1 MKFAPQFEKYRDRE
15 LQVLEVNYDGIK
27 IGLPPEDLSHV
38 TTMELDEVEETV
50 TESKLPKSI
59 LKVADK
65 APLKLFT
72 ATANKYG
79 LDTLEEEAQLVS
91 EDWNTI
97 AFYYKDKFKRRRP
110 YEILKEHDK
119 EFPINRTSSSESPSY
134 PSGHSMMGYGL
145 AEFYKEKYPYLAD
158 EWDNIA
164 DIIAHSRLQLGVH
177 FPSDNK
183 ASKSIVDQVTEMSK
197 TASLYTE
204 AVEAI
209 KKIKVP
215 KPEIPN
221 VNKTINAS
229 MSALE
234 EGLRKLKFTDM
245 ADSVKKRRA
254 SRVLQK
260 AIEDSKKYNITSGAD
275 PLARIVLP
283 REELTLKD
291 LKSIGFLPSNIAVP
305 EVGQSAWTSFRHP
318 LHNTHVHQH
327 KDLLTLHVD
336 DAASTSM
343 ATVLNSLEDSEIK
356 ELLPYVPQ
364 GIKINKKSLA
374 KSYIGKN
381 LSALSEGLKHS
392 VMEGTPGY
400 LGYFGRVLTPGSKG
414 LSEAVLDKLPE
425 DYLKKTYG
433 YTRKTASERLRTTIF
448 GVDPEGKL
456 LHGFGGQGFYKF
468 PGGGVD
474 AGESITDAAKR
485 ELLEEAGYDVESI
498 EELPGLDTVDAVSS
512 GSAKGHMGHGSSRTK
527 YLLARLGKRN
537 QSLLGSEGDAIA
549 NLQTAP
555 LQEVLEG
562 LEGDIIFGSG
572 IAESNYTALSKV
584 RELLSKQASEN
595 TEHVLVTGHSGA
607 GKSTYAKQLA
617 AELGLPVH
625 DLDEP
630 TFKYIDSGK
639 YKYKNIGW
647 PIGLSERVV
656 SEALEMKDPH
666 VIEGTQLHYVPKMT
680 EGYRRLLVD
689 VPEDRVI
696 EQRANREY
704 LKRKMSGR
712 EPNELAKHRLAAK
725 ALLKYYR
732 DSVNRYK
739 ELPGVELV
747 TPEIKEQYLKKNA
760 NDLSVL
766 TAVPKQNLDL
776 IMRKGLASQKAI
788 SEDPEMT
795 EAFLR
800 HRDLKEEDWRKE
812 LSEAL
817 KGHKPASRL
826 GPSVFFSEP
835 DPDKVSDPRHF
846 INQFDTTKL
855 RVNLGKLLKDIPETK
870 FHGVELEPFNE
881 EAYEADK
888 DNYYKRRHRDLT
900 TDEISSLI
908 AKDPKELWQHYKE
921 EYLGKLYAGDVPHGM
936 VITPSGIIPPEYLEQ
951 VEKTSSID
959 LLTGRMGA
967 GKSTLLNKIRDQYDI
982 VEGTDLGSVVDGK
995 FVEPA
1000 SEDKPRLR
1008 QEKAD
1013 RLLAAH
1019 QAGKRVLM
1027 EGYPPGLFRIPGMV
1041 EAADRAVILE
1051 PDLIQRLTQIGNRSK
1066 ERGTSV
1072 EEDIRYAVSP
1082 EHSSKEQKYLDMLS
1096 EAIGGTHVAPT
1107 SQDAEAYL
1115 LGKQVEKTSEA
1126 KPDLNNFIKYIEEE
1140 ARKRG
1145 VKDMHVVMSHPDHPL
1160 GGGSAH
1166 YTTDLDKDSK
1176 SALLVKALRGKMRE
1190 WEQQQGLDPD
1200 HDWDKTS
1207 SAKEQLK
1214 HILVTGH
1221 SGAGKTTYAR
1231 QLAEQLGIPLHR
1243 LDVTTGPIME
1253 SEYPE
1258 YWDKGTL
1265 GYPEDV
1271 STRVIQ
1277 QALSLDKPHVIE
1289 GSHILELPELTE
1301 GYKRILI
1308 DTPEDRV
1315 IEQRA
1320 QREYRNRERKGKPY
1334 RPIEKH
1340 REAAKELAN
1349 HYRDIVNN
1357 FRNQPGVES
1366 IVPEVKTSE
1375 AKRLYHGSPLD
1386 LEELEL
1392 RVPPHHTGKE
1402 EAGEAGVYAADNP
1415 IAAALY
1421 ALARNKSR
1429 GSWGVTKDN
1438 RLVMKDYKELNPE
1451 GYVYELDSK
1460 DYTAPPEDHP
1470 ALGYTVRDPSIMSKR
1485 KITAED
1491 FADYI
1496 DKVQTKEQFLEA
1508 IENSKTAEDQPLLR
1522 HRSTLLIRDPES
1534 GKLLAANSRE
1544 DRNFN
1549 DVSPFYFPGG
1559 GLYDDEY
1566 DTPRTPTEE
1575 EILEGARREALEELG
1590 MTLRNPRVI
1599 GNTPHLLTQKAWRDK
1614 ALKKRGVP
1622 YEGGHEHIVLA
1633 DKGDIDNSLYNVEG
1647 DAFTKGEYYDPQEVY
1662 DSLYEY
1668 GQQGGQFSAYNVE
1681 QAKAIKEHLLNKQ
1694 ASLEAEFLP
1703 DFTPEDLAEMGVFDQ
1718 VYGDAP
1724 SEASM
1729 KEWPE
1734 HWINKQDPLGWLQWY
1749 DRYSK
1754 GRRTEDDARQ
1764 IKRWKSFKARHLAQY
1779 LKNPT
1784 LKRKAALRNWAIDT
1798 ENT

>member
-27 IGLPPEDLSHV
+27 IGLPPEDLSHI

-65 APLKLFT
+65 DPLKLFT

-119 EFPINRTSSSESPSY
+119 EFPVNRTSSSESPSY

-197 TASLYTE
+197 TASLYTD

-291 LKSIGFLPSNIAVP
+291 LKSIGFVPSNIAVP

-336 DAASTSM
+336 DSASTSM
-343 ATVLNSLEDSEIK
+343 ATLLNSLEDSKIK

-364 GIKINKKSLA
+364 GTKINKKSLS
-374 KSYIGKN
+374 KSSLGKN
-381 LSALSEGLKHS
+381 LSALSEGLKHTI
-392 VMEGTPGY
+392 MEGTPGY

-474 AGESITDAAKR
+474 AGESIVDAAKR
-485 ELLEEAGYDVESI
+485 ELLEEAGYDVDSI
-498 EELPGLDTVDAVSS
+498 EELPGLDTMDAVST
-512 GSAKGHMGHGSSRTK
+512 GSSKGHMGHGSSRTK

-562 LEGDIIFGSG
+562 LEGDILFGSG

-595 TEHVLVTGHSGA
+595 PEHVLVTGHSGA

-747 TPEIKEQYLKKNA
+747 TPEIKEEYLNKNA
-760 NDLSVL
+760 SDLSVL

-788 SEDPEMT
+788 SEDPELT

-800 HRDLKEEDWRKE
+800 QRDLKEEDWRKE

-846 INQFDTTKL
+846 INQFDTTPL
-855 RVNLGKLLKDIPETK
+855 RVNLGKLLEDIPDTK

-900 TDEISSLI
+900 TDEIASLI
-908 AKDPKELWQHYKE
+908 AKDPKELWKDYKD
-921 EYLGKLYAGDVPHGM
+921 EYIGKLYAGDVPHGM
-936 VITPSGIIPPEYLEQ
+936 VLTPSGIIPPEYLEQ

-982 VEGTDLGSVVDGK
+982 VEGTDLGSVVEGK

-1096 EAIGGTHVAPT
+1096 EAIGGTHVSPT

-1126 KPDLNNFIKYIEEE
+1126 N
-1140 ARKRG
+1140 
-1145 VKDMHVVMSHPDHPL
+1145 
-1160 GGGSAH
+1160 
-1166 YTTDLDKDSK
+1166 
-1176 SALLVKALRGKMRE
+1176 
-1190 WEQQQGLDPD
+1190 
-1200 HDWDKTS
+1200 
-1207 SAKEQLK
+1207 
-1214 HILVTGH
+1214 
-1221 SGAGKTTYAR
+1221 
-1231 QLAEQLGIPLHR
+1231 
-1243 LDVTTGPIME
+1243 
-1253 SEYPE
+1253 
-1258 YWDKGTL
+1258 
-1265 GYPEDV
+1265 
-1271 STRVIQ
+1271 
-1277 QALSLDKPHVIE
+1277 
-1289 GSHILELPELTE
+1289 
-1301 GYKRILI
+1301 
-1308 DTPEDRV
+1308 
-1315 IEQRA
+1315 
-1320 QREYRNRERKGKPY
+1320 
-1334 RPIEKH
+1334 
-1340 REAAKELAN
+1340 
-1349 HYRDIVNN
+1349 
-1357 FRNQPGVES
+1357 
-1366 IVPEVKTSE
+1366 
-1375 AKRLYHGSPLD
+1375 RLYHGSPLD

-1392 RVPPHHTGKE
+1392 RVPSHHTGKG

-1421 ALARNKSR
+1421 ALARNNSK
-1429 GSWGVTKDN
+1429 GSWGVTKNN
-1438 RLVMKDYKELNPE
+1438 RLVMKEYKELNPE
-1451 GYVYELDSK
+1451 GYVYELDSS
-1460 DYTAPPEDHP
+1460 DNTPPPEDHP
-1470 ALGYTVRDPSIMSKR
+1470 ALGYTVRDPNIKSKR

-1522 HRSTLLIRDPES
+1522 HRATLLIRDPETRNI
-1534 GKLLAANSRE
+1534 LAANNRE
-1544 DRNFN
+1544 DSRFEGI
-1549 DVSPFYFPGG
+1549 SPYFFPGG
-1559 GLYDDEY
+1559 GLYADEY
-1566 DTPRTPTEE
+1566 STPRTPTEE
-1575 EILEGARREALEELG
+1575 EIIEGARREALEELG
-1590 MTLRNPRVI
+1590 IGLDNPSVI
-1599 GNTPHLLTQKAWRDK
+1599 GSTELLLPEYKEK
-1614 ALKKRGVP
+1614 ALAFRGAP
-1622 YEGGHEHIVLA
+1622 YIGKQEHYVLA
-1633 DKGDIDNSLYNVEG
+1633 DKGKVDSSLYNVEG
-1647 DAFTKGEYYDPQEVY
+1647 DAFTKGDFYDPQT
-1662 DSLYEY
+1662 LYESLERY
-1668 GQQGGQFSAYNVE
+1668 GRGDNSHAPLNAG
-1681 QAKAIKEHLLNKQ
+1681 QAKAIKEHLLKKNARGTTPPKYLEQVEKTSSANEQLKHILVTGHSGAGKSTYAKELAEELGIPRHRLDVTTGPIMEAEYPGYWDDGTMGYPKDVSTRVIQEALGLDTPHVIEGSHMLELPELTEGYKRILIDTPEDRVVEQRAQREYRNQGRKGKPYRPIEKHREAAKELVDHYRDIVTNFRSQPGVESIVPEIKQ

-1703 DFTPEDLAEMGVFDQ
+1703 DFTPDDLSQMGVYDQ

-1764 IKRWKSFKARHLAQY
+1764 MKRWKSFKARHLAQY

-1784 LKRKAALRNWAIDT
+1784 LKRKAALRNWAIDV